1 MYKFDVKYTF
11 DNYYEYYKYTLIKSR
26 IVKDLFFCLV
36 FFGFAAYLFVDQSP
50 ETSDALA
57 IFSIILGVLFPLM
70 NFATLPILKKQ
81 LKAKQRDIDNTRIF
95 VTFTEEEVIYQN
107 LTVKPEETVKVEET
121 PVEDKE
127 AHVIDDEL
135 VTEETSVEEI
145 VAEEV
150 VTVEV
155 IAEEAVAEE
164 VVTEELPA
172 EETVAEEVVTEEAPV
187 EEAVVEEVV
196 TEEAPVEEVE
206 EDITVECDD
215 EKTFKLSYKNF
226 MSVKETENLLLFYLD
241 KRTVVILPK
250 STLLGK
256 KTVAEFKE
264 FVKTKINRSRVKF
277 SNK

>member
-1 MYKFDVKYTF
+1 MEL
-11 DNYYEYYKYTLIKSR
+11 NPLH
-26 IVKDLFFCLV
+26 IVQPV
-36 FFGFAAYLFVDQSP
+36 
-50 ETSDALA
+50 E
-57 IFSIILGVLFPLM
+57 IFQ
-70 NFATLPILKKQ
+70 T
-81 LKAKQRDIDNTRIF
+81 LKANAKAWEEP
-95 VTFTEEEVIYQN
+95 VEEVV
-107 LTVKPEETVKVEET
+107 TPAVSVPAVEE
-121 PVEDKE
+121 
-127 AHVIDDEL
+127 
-135 VTEETSVEEI
+135 VEEV

-150 VTVEV
+150 V
-155 IAEEAVAEE
+155 AEE
-164 VVTEELPA
+164 VPA
-172 EETVAEEVVTEEAPV
+172 EETVAEEVTVEEVVADEAPV
-187 EEAVVEEVV
+187 EEAVVEEAV
-196 TEEAPVEEVE
+196 TEETPVEEVE

>member
-107 LTVKPEETVKVEET
+107 LTVKPEDVVKVEET

-127 AHVIDDEL
+127 AHVIDDEV
-135 VTEETSVEEI
+135 VTEETSVEEV

-150 VTVEV
+150 VVE
-155 IAEEAVAEE
+155 EEPA
-164 VVTEELPA
+164 TEPVKEKGKELPL
-172 EETVAEEVVTEEAPV
+172 
-187 EEAVVEEVV
+187 
-196 TEEAPVEEVE
+196 
-206 EDITVECDD
+206 
-215 EKTFKLSYKNF
+215 FMRKLF
-226 MSVKETENLLLFYLD
+226 
-241 KRTVVILPK
+241 
-250 STLLGK
+250 GK
-256 KTVAEFKE
+256 K
-264 FVKTKINRSRVKF
+264 
-277 SNK
+277 